1 MIKNHGLQDVH
12 KCLAEK
18 DMLDTWKS
26 GKNSSRIDFIFTSEH
41 ILDSIIS
48 HEILDIEDFKT
59 DHKALMIKFRIKE
72 NTNTSKKKLFTKI
85 KKELNFIKLGAED
98 WDDIAGKVEE
108 QLKTI
113 EEGKINRK
121 EIWDFLVKFY
131 EKERKEKIQEIKN
144 TKKEAMI
151 KDDPNDMT
159 DTEKIKDLID
169 KYENLEKINT
179 LEYEIIK
186 LVDKVI
192 RTKWNLRKDKD
203 YIYNAKEFRKTL
215 IIENWET
222 TDTEINIKKREIYL
236 EEDIGK
242 MLNRILE
249 RKKEKID
256 MSGLIIRENRKI
268 TIEKNQEKIKAKV
281 HNHFK
286 EWTSERKID
295 LDEIEYN
302 HEWREIY
309 TPKED
314 IDEEIYKNLMIP
326 ITRDGLD

>member
-12 KCLAEK
+12 ECLAGK

-85 KKELNFIKLGAED
+85 KKELNFIKLGDED

-222 TDTEINIKKREIYL
+222 TDTGKNNAIKLSNLIRRYNNIEDRSEYQINIEKLRTNKFREELKTRKLERGIVIGEIY
-236 EEDIGK
+236 
-242 MLNRILE
+242 
-249 RKKEKID
+249 
-256 MSGLIIRENRKI
+256 
-268 TIEKNQEKIKAKV
+268 
-281 HNHFK
+281 
-286 EWTSERKID
+286 
-295 LDEIEYN
+295 
-302 HEWREIY
+302 
-309 TPKED
+309 
-314 IDEEIYKNLMIP
+314 EEIMWKK
-326 ITRDGLD
+326 T

>member
-12 KCLAEK
+12 ECLAGK

-159 DTEKIKDLID
+159 DTEKIKDLIN

-215 IIENWET
+215 IIENWEM
-222 TDTEINIKKREIYL
+222 TDTGKNNAIKLLNLIRRYNNTGRNSPNRLEIRCP
-236 EEDIGK
+236 
-242 MLNRILE
+242 IL
-249 RKKEKID
+249 
-256 MSGLIIRENRKI
+256 G
-268 TIEKNQEKIKAKV
+268 
-281 HNHFK
+281 
-286 EWTSERKID
+286 
-295 LDEIEYN
+295 
-302 HEWREIY
+302 
-309 TPKED
+309 
-314 IDEEIYKNLMIP
+314 
-326 ITRDGLD
+326 